1 MMNQKTMKKVDTTLE
16 NLHEYVIGGSGSG
29 KSFYVKSQINN
40 AGRLLVFDPDD
51 EYAEVKG
58 ITTVF
63 SPKELLA
70 VIKKSGTSGRVKVR
84 YVANGKA
91 QFDFICA
98 VAFAWGNCAFVA
110 EEIADVTSTAKA
122 SENWG
127 KVVRRGRKRGIKI
140 YAVTQRPAEADKT
153 IFTQVA
159 KIRCGRLDGK
169 GDKMRVAENMQCDVN
184 LISNLLPLDFLEFNR
199 KDGSLFAGHKQRRK
213 NIRAKYGDLVVI

>member
-1 MMNQKTMKKVDTTLE
+1 MNQKIVRRVDTTLE

-29 KSFYVKSQINN
+29 KSFYVKSQIQK

-58 ITTVF
+58 IVTAY
-63 SPKELLA
+63 SSKELLIL
-70 VIKKSGTSGRVKVR
+70 IKKSGVNGRLKVR
-84 YVANGKA
+84 YVANGK
-91 QFDFICA
+91 QYFDFVCA
-98 VAFAWGNCAFVA
+98 VAFMWGNCCFVA

-140 YAVTQRPAEADKT
+140 FAVTQRPAEADKT

-169 GDKMRVAENMQCDVN
+169 GDKVRVAENMQCDVN

-199 KDGSLFAGHKQRRK
+199 KDGSLYAGHKQRRK
-213 NIRAKYGDLVVI
+213 NIRGKYGDLVVI